1 MLKWMASGLTLCLLP
16 GACQSL
22 TRSEASGGP
31 PNVVVILADDMGW
44 GDLESQGA
52 TGFSTPQLMRLAS
65 EGTRFLSGYVP
76 QAVCTPSRAALLTG
90 CYPMRLGLGQRV
102 LFPYS
107 THGLNPL
114 EETLAESLGQRG
126 YKTACI
132 GKWHLGHFPEFMPLS
147 QGFDEYFGIPYSN
160 DMDAHYYSHND
171 FQAPDLPLYRGE
183 EVVERSP
190 DQSLF
195 TRRCTDAAIDFI
207 ERHKD
212 ERFFVYLAHPMPHR
226 PIHASEPWVGSSELG
241 LYGDVLQ
248 ELDDSVGRILDA
260 LAALGLEE
268 ETLVV
273 FTSDNGPWRRESTG
287 GLRGK
292 KNTTWEGG
300 VRVPLLFRLPGRIPA
315 GRTSGAPVSF
325 MDLKPTVEALAGGI
339 SSVANDGRDFSA
351 HLLGGA
357 APEDRLL
364 AFYRDRRLQ
373 AMRWG
378 RWKLHVHRPE
388 WKGQEHAPLLFD
400 LEADPGESNDLAA
413 DHPGVVARMLEDSA
427 RVRMDLG
434 DIARGVVG
442 NGVREAGQHV
452 VQPPDGSV
460 SDS

>member
-1 MLKWMASGLTLCLLP
+1 
-16 GACQSL
+16 
-22 TRSEASGGP
+22 
-31 PNVVVILADDMGW
+31 
-44 GDLESQGA
+44 
-52 TGFSTPQLMRLAS
+52 
-65 EGTRFLSGYVP
+65 
-76 QAVCTPSRAALLTG
+76 
-90 CYPMRLGLGQRV
+90 
-102 LFPYS
+102 
-107 THGLNPL
+107 L

-160 DMDAHYYSHND
+160 DMDAYYYSHKD
-171 FQAPDLPLYRGE
+171 FQAPNLPLYRGE

-300 VRVPLLFRLPGRIPA
+300 VRVPLIFRLPGRIPA
-315 GRTSGAPVSF
+315 GRTSRAPFAF
-325 MDLKPTVEALAGGI
+325 MDLKPSVEALAGGL
-339 SSVANDGRDFSA
+339 SAVANDGRDLSA
-351 HLLGGA
+351 HLLGGPD
-357 APEDRLL
+357 PEEHVL

-373 AMRWG
+373 ALRRG

-388 WKGQEHAPLLFD
+388 WGGQDHAPLLFD
-400 LEADPGESNDLAA
+400 LEADPGESKDLAA
-413 DHPGVVARMLEDSA
+413 VQPGVVARMLEDSA
-427 RVRMDLG
+427 RVRVDLG
-434 DIARGVVG
+434 DVARGVLG
-442 NGVREAGQHV
+442 NGIREAGQHV
-452 VQPPDGSV
+452 VQPPGEAAPGS
-460 SDS
+460 